1 MIHFIKV
8 KLSSGVRSD
17 SLTSSIQFRWFLPC
31 LVGGGG
37 VSTVVVNAQNLWVF
51 LWYHQTLQVVA
62 DDSSARAPSLEAS
75 TAAPLAFSS
84 NSGVLGGAD
93 FRAGL
98 PAVSR

>member
-31 LVGGGG
+31 LVGGG
-37 VSTVVVNAQNLWVF
+37 VSTVVVNAQNLWGF
-51 LWYHQTLQVVA
+51 LWYHQTHQVVA

-75 TAAPLAFSS
+75 TAAPLTFSS